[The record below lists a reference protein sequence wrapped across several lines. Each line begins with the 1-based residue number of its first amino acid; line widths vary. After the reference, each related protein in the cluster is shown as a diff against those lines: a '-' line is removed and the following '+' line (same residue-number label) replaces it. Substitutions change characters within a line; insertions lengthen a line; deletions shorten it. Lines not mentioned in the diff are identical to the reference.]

1 MTLPSGAHLNRYEIL
16 SKLGEGGMGE
26 VFRAE
31 DTSLRRKIALK
42 VLRADSTSDE
52 RARLRLIREAQ
63 AAAALEH
70 PNICA
75 IYEVGESD
83 GQTFISMQYVAG
95 ETLDV
100 YLKHTSADLPHLLNI
115 AIQIADAL
123 VEAHNVG
130 ILHRD
135 IKP

>member
-1 MTLPSGAHLNRYEIL
+1 
-16 SKLGEGGMGE
+16 MGE
-26 VFRAE
+26 VFLAE

-42 VLRADSTSDE
+42 VLRSDSISDE

-75 IYEVGESD
+75 IYEVGESN

-100 YLKHTSADLPHLLNI
+100 FVKHKSIDLPHLLNRSRQRNRC
-115 AIQIADAL
+115 ALAETKGGLRGLRSLVRDA
-123 VEAHNVG
+123 N
-130 ILHRD
+130 
-135 IKP
+135 